1 MPNST
6 TDWPDS
12 SRAKRMASLRRRRTG
27 ERPPAAVEPFGS
39 NDSRGPVPLSSLRQD
54 RRNLR
59 RHLLD
64 ERLDLT
70 LEREDHTSES
80 DDQHA
85 QNDAILRNGLTF
97 LALEIFRFEREDLA
111 EKDLDASEHPT
122 YLPCRIGA
130 APRDAPCS

>member
-80 DDQHA
+80 DD
-85 QNDAILRNGLTF
+85 
-97 LALEIFRFEREDLA
+97 DLA